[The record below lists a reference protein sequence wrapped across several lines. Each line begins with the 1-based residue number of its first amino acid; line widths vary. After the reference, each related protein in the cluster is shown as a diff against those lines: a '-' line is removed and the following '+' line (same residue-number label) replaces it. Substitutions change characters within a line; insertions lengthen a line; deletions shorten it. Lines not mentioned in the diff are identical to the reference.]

1 MRTRTWCVA
10 AALACFPTLVA
21 AQTVLSEADAL
32 VRLSADS
39 PRVREIRSG
48 VDVARAEALAA
59 GRWPNPRFTFNRE
72 SVSGVT
78 ENMFMVA
85 QPLPITGRRGLEVDA
100 ASALVAASEQR
111 ADEAVR
117 QVRAALRR
125 AYADLVGAQ
134 LRETEMTASRER
146 LRLLA
151 EALGRREAAGDAA
164 GYDHLRAEREVI
176 EVEAD
181 LTAARVDRA
190 RAQASLA
197 AFFSPTTETAT
208 LVATFPQTRT
218 PPPLPTVEELVAHA
232 QSQRPELSALK
243 REQESAAFAI
253 EAAGRRPIPEPEIVA
268 GTKSSNIAGGDVGS
282 VFSIHVA
289 IPLFDRAKPE
299 QTQTHA
305 KRVQADA
312 RIAAFQAAL
321 HAEIAALRTIV
332 LERRQAAEAYRSS
345 SATSATQLE
354 RIAQVSYDAGERSIL
369 ELVDAYRNS
378 GSTKL
383 RQVALDAA
391 VRHAEIELELVSGW
405 EIR

>member
-1 MRTRTWCVA
+1 MRTRTWCVV

-32 VRLSADS
+32 ARLSDSS

-72 SVSGVT
+72 SVAGVT
-78 ENMFMVA
+78 ENMFMLA
-85 QPLPITGRRGLEVDA
+85 QPLPVTGRRGLEIDA
-100 ASALVAASEQR
+100 ASALAAASEQR

-117 QVRAALRR
+117 QVRAAIRR

-134 LRETEMTASRER
+134 RRETEMTASRDR
-146 LRLLA
+146 LRGLA
-151 EALGRREAAGDAA
+151 ETLGRREAAGESA
-164 GYDHLRAEREVI
+164 GYDRMRADREVI

-181 LTAARVDRA
+181 LAAARADRA

-197 AFFSPTTETAT
+197 AFFAPGTDPTTLTAA
-208 LVATFPQTRT
+208 LSPLAPSR
-218 PPPLPTVEELVAHA
+218 PLPSVEELVAHA
-232 QSQRPELSALK
+232 ESLLPELKALK

-253 EAAGRRPIPEPEIVA
+253 RAAERRPIPEPEVVA
-268 GTKSSNIAGGDVGS
+268 GTKSSNAAGGDVGS
-282 VFSIHVA
+282 VFSVHVA
-289 IPLFDRAKPE
+289 VPIFDRAKPE
-299 QTQTHA
+299 QALAQA
-305 KRVQADA
+305 KRAQADA
-312 RIAAFQAAL
+312 RLAAFQAVL
-321 HAEIAALRTIV
+321 QAEVVALRTIV
-332 LERRQAAEAYRSS
+332 LERRQAADAYRSS
-345 SATSATQLE
+345 TATSAPQLE

-378 GSTKL
+378 GSTRL
-383 RQVALDAA
+383 RQVALDAV

>member
-1 MRTRTWCVA
+1 
-10 AALACFPTLVA
+10 
-21 AQTVLSEADAL
+21 LSEADAL
-32 VRLSADS
+32 AKLSADS
-39 PRVREIRSG
+39 PRVREIRSS

-59 GRWPNPRFTFNRE
+59 SRWPNPQFTFNRE
-72 SVSGVT
+72 SVTGVT
-78 ENMFMVA
+78 ENMFMVTQA
-85 QPLPITGRRGLEVDA
+85 LPITGRRSLEVDA

-117 QVRAALRR
+117 RVRAALRR

-134 LRETEMTASRER
+134 LRETEMTASRDR

-181 LTAARVDRA
+181 LTAAHVDRA

-197 AFFSPTTETAT
+197 AFFAPTTDTAT
-208 LVATFPQTRT
+208 LIATVPQTGT

-232 QSQRPELSALK
+232 ESQLPELSALK
-243 REQESAAFAI
+243 REQESAVFAI

-299 QTQTHA
+299 QTQAHA
-305 KRVQADA
+305 KRAQADA

-321 HAEIAALRTIV
+321 HAEVAALRAIV

-378 GSTKL
+378 GSTRL